1 MDLKIIVF
9 GKLADIMGSNVSVT
23 GIDDTDGLIKCL
35 NDKYTAL
42 IGMKYVIAVD
52 KQIVR
57 TNTLINE
64 NSTVALLPPF
74 SGG

>member
-9 GKLADIMGSNVSVT
+9 GKLADIMGNNISVT
-23 GIDDTDGLIKCL
+23 GINDTDALIKEL
-35 NDKYTAL
+35 NEKYPSL
-42 IGMKYVIAVD
+42 IGKKYVIAVD

>member
-9 GKLADIMGSNVSVT
+9 GKLADIMGNNISIS
-23 GIDDTDGLIKCL
+23 GIDNTDALVKDL
-35 NDKYTAL
+35 NEKYPAL